1 MTQQKIDDLFSL
13 SSSSSTR
20 SSKRSRINQI
30 IPRNNRD
37 EFDDLFE
44 TNTPTKRRCTNN
56 NNKQLTDVFDFNEP
70 STSTS
75 STIKKNDNKNLIESR
90 KIKRNIIDVD
100 NENKAIDELFN
111 NDTRKKIRRQI
122 KHEESTDL
130 LDMFK
135 TKTTTNISQTIS
147 SNIDDFKIP
156 IHSKNLITQKKK
168 IKMFFDDSDLIS
180 LREQVKQQNDIKDYV
195 QVKPVLVTGGEWL
208 SKETETKTTC
218 KTIEPSNNPT
228 TSNDIPDDQRN
239 LMHIQYVPLIMDDQY
254 GSSNKKSKSSK
265 NKSVIEKSNKKILD
279 GKSFHK
285 QLVLSDSTI
294 VRKENL
300 QSCYNALLED
310 LNKPR
315 IPSTSSSS
323 SNKQKKSTTSKN
335 SHNNEIILS
344 DEEQIDNIDFFDLPT
359 RKKKF

>member
-1 MTQQKIDDLFSL
+1 
-13 SSSSSTR
+13 
-20 SSKRSRINQI
+20 
-30 IPRNNRD
+30 
-37 EFDDLFE
+37 
-44 TNTPTKRRCTNN
+44 
-56 NNKQLTDVFDFNEP
+56 
-70 STSTS
+70 
-75 STIKKNDNKNLIESR
+75 
-90 KIKRNIIDVD
+90 
-100 NENKAIDELFN
+100 
-111 NDTRKKIRRQI
+111 
-122 KHEESTDL
+122 
-130 LDMFK
+130 
-135 TKTTTNISQTIS
+135 
-147 SNIDDFKIP
+147 
-156 IHSKNLITQKKK
+156 
-168 IKMFFDDSDLIS
+168 
-180 LREQVKQQNDIKDYV
+180 
-195 QVKPVLVTGGEWL
+195 
-208 SKETETKTTC
+208 TTC

-254 GSSNKKSKSSK
+254 GSSNKKSKNSK

-315 IPSTSSSS
+315 IPSTSSS
-323 SNKQKKSTTSKN
+323 NKQKKSTTSKN

-359 RKKKF
+359 RKEILT